1 MYRGLN
7 NFYLDHKGVHIGRPY
22 GCHVTGKIVT
32 TIDER
37 PIIAMQC
44 DGEQPG
50 HKGYRMIEMVKK
62 KGDQKLVIVRDKTG
76 MSQVRIPISKKNS
89 LSKYGY
95 RLGFVQD
102 ERRHALMKATK
113 AYGPAL
119 VFKRLLAL
127 RNMRE
132 VPGVPGPSP
141 PRAKTRTG
149 DEWRRI
155 DNDMSFIKK
164 KYNPDFSRK

>member
-1 MYRGLN
+1 MN
-7 NFYLDHKGVHIGRPY
+7 NFYLDHKGLHIGRPY
-22 GCHVTGKIVT
+22 GCHVTGRALT
-32 TIDER
+32 TIDQR
-37 PIIAMQC
+37 PVVAIQC
-44 DGEQPG
+44 DNEQPTK
-50 HKGYRMIEMVKK
+50 KGYRMIETVRSND
-62 KGDQKLVIVRDKTG
+62 GQKLIIVRDKTG
-76 MSQVRIPISKKNS
+76 MSKVRIPVSKKNS

-95 RLGFVQD
+95 RLGFIED
-102 ERRHALMKATK
+102 ERRRALMKAAG

-119 VFKRLLAL
+119 VYKRLLAL

-132 VPGVPGPSP
+132 VPGVAGPSP

-155 DNDMSFIKK
+155 DKDMTFIKK